1 MLPRRLTEANGA
13 GGHRQ
18 GLAASC
24 SLGRT
29 ARDLLGQYATVYTRS
44 WAVDSMNGRV
54 RLKSEMMPQVH
65 VATATT
71 AGKCVSGA
79 GKSACMR
86 RTEVISCLCCCRCG
100 SPGSFYPA
108 AVARCTATGIKR
120 CICNQTWVRGYGF
133 VAKPVGPP
141 EPLPALRAYTSFWS
155 WLRNVEWSMS
165 FLFHQTTSFGTLR
178 GLYVAKCCNTVG
190 RSFLMRHN
198 PHCSQTDID
207 HDRRH

>member
-1 MLPRRLTEANGA
+1 MSTRKTPKIPLPKDW
-13 GGHRQ
+13 HRHVRSAVLNVIS
-18 GLAASC
+18 LA
-24 SLGRT
+24 
-29 ARDLLGQYATVYTRS
+29 QYATVYTRS

-165 FLFHQTTSFGTLR
+165 FLFHQTTGFGTNKSLHRWELR
-178 GLYVAKCCNTVG
+178 NLLLQG
-190 RSFLMRHN
+190 
-198 PHCSQTDID
+198 
-207 HDRRH
+207 